1 MSAISHTFQLIDD
14 FANDTRLFV
23 AFQELPF
30 LFILLSF
37 GLSASLVSSFDVE
50 GAVSMPPAAPSD
62 WMIEAR
68 VFVTEGEKRLMGFIR
83 ADGSFRVHNVPTGSY
98 VVEVMHPRFVFES
111 VRLDIISGK
120 GRVRARK
127 LNLLL
132 SNAVKTIP
140 YPLQL
145 SSAGQARY
153 FTPREQLRTMDL
165 LLNGNVLL
173 MVAPLVLVFIM
184 VKVMNSQDP
193 ELQKEVQQ
201 QMNMFNA
208 KQNVPEV
215 SELLS
220 NWFGSGAGGAGGS
233 SSRRA
238 VTSGAGGSTAARQK
252 LKRK

>member
-1 MSAISHTFQLIDD
+1 ML
-14 FANDTRLFV
+14 FALC
-23 AFQELPF
+23 
-30 LFILLSF
+30 
-37 GLSASLVSSFDVE
+37 LSASLVSAFDVE

-68 VFVTEGEKRLMGFIR
+68 VFVTEGEKRFMGFIR
-83 ADGSFRVHNVPTGSY
+83 ADGSFQVHNVPTGSY
-98 VVEVMHPRFVFES
+98 VVEVVHPRFVFES

-220 NWFGSGAGGAGGS
+220 NWFGSGAGGG

-238 VTSGAGGSTAARQK
+238 VTSGAGPAAARQK